1 MSARWVNRGLDALT
15 WLVLAVM
22 LAPIFWLVASS
33 LQTDGQL
40 STGAMNLLEPT
51 FSAFTRM
58 WESVD
63 FERYMINSLIIC
75 TAAALCATI
84 FASLAGYALARFRF
98 RGRTGLSLGVIGT
111 QLIPGSLFLL
121 PVFMGFIWLKQN
133 TPIALFD
140 THLGMILVYTAFFTP
155 VAIYFMRYFFA
166 AIPKDLEEAAMV
178 DGCTRLGAF
187 VKIVLPAAAPG
198 LVATF
203 VYAFLFAWDELLFV
217 AALDAVQR
225 RDDPDRHPQLHRQLP
240 GKDGPADGGRRGLDP
255 SRAHR
260 LLRDPALAREGHH
273 RGGGE
278 GMTATAPHPRPR
290 ERASGGVPLRRG
302 DRVLPDRGRRARG
315 RARRVD
321 LGPVLPTCPAPWP
334 TATPATWPA
343 ITTTAGRRTST

>member
-217 AALDAVQR
+217 AALTQSNAETIPIGIRNFIGNYQER
-225 RDDPDRHPQLHRQLP
+225 TAQLM
-240 GKDGPADGGRRGLDP
+240 A
-255 SRAHR
+255 A
-260 LLRDPALAREGHH
+260 
-273 RGGGE
+273 
-278 GMTATAPHPRPR
+278 
-290 ERASGGVPLRRG
+290 GVVSTL
-302 DRVLPDRGRRARG
+302 
-315 RARRVD
+315 
-321 LGPVLPTCPAPWP
+321 PVLIAFF
-334 TATPATWPA
+334 ATQRWLVKG
-343 ITTTAGRRTST
+343 ITAGAVKG